1 MKIIDI
7 LENGE
12 IRKKLIQFAKNC
24 SWQST
29 GSYLAELVNDYTLDE
44 KEYLFGETTAKN
56 VTLGM
61 IAADMQDRTK
71 WIPVELYD

>member
-29 GSYLAELVNDYTLDE
+29 GSYLAELVNDYTLEE
-44 KEYLFGETTAKN
+44 KETVFVYN
-56 VTLGM
+56 
-61 IAADMQDRTK
+61 
-71 WIPVELYD
+71 